1 MAASLNAFAAT
12 TIGFCEC
19 ELSSI
24 KISQTPT
31 GVAIHGKPEYEV
43 SITNDCIC
51 TQLDVVINCPGFHS
65 VEGVRPSI
73 FEPTGADLCT
83 LKSGGPVF
91 YNDVIKFK
99 YASDHSIA
107 LTPSS
112 SRISC
117 S

>member
-1 MAASLNAFAAT
+1 MAAALNAFAAA
-12 TIGFCEC
+12 IVVLSLVCGGFCEF
-19 ELSSI
+19 ELSNI

-31 GVAIHGKPEYEV
+31 GVWIHGQSERGD
-43 SITNDCIC
+43 DCIC

-65 VEGVRPSI
+65 VEGV
-73 FEPTGADLCT
+73 FEPTGTDLCT

-91 YNDVIKFK
+91 YKDVIKFK